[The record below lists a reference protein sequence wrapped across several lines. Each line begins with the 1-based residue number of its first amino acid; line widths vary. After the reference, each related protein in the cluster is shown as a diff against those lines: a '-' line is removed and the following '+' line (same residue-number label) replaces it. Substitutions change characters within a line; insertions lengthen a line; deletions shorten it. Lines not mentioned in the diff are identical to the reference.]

1 MKSRM
6 MKSRPR
12 LVPKEDYQAA
22 NVNLW
27 VDDKESDIT
36 SVSSASSDESEA
48 DSIESSMVSDDMED
62 HTVDHHDEETLDED
76 DDDEDEEDDM
86 ESAMEQ
92 TLEPNPTEITKES
105 RGGLFAAE
113 EEEVT
118 PLYKAIAGEEWDSV
132 LAFLETGSWGWKW
145 SSICDQL
152 YHVTEKSVD
161 EQVRTWVTTN
171 KSEDSKT
178 EIRRLPLHAAVAKG
192 APFKIIEAL
201 IMHFAKGAENPDSQ
215 GNHALHLAFER
226 GLSIETITFLMHEF
240 PEAVHIQNNLGKV
253 PTECGN
259 ANGLAKLVQ
268 LGVNA
273 TKMHVESQLTK
284 EKGNL
289 EEDRKQLLEVTKEL
303 MNLKK
308 IVAER
313 ERNMTKDNFLYQKQH
328 LNSAISQLTK
338 LKTDLDQHEDNV
350 LQHHL
355 VADKKRMDGVLG
367 ELQKTK
373 GELEM
378 IKSEKNQGGDAPVA
392 GQQQQQ
398 MPISPVTQQ
407 KKKKT
412 KKSKKNVHKVEKEGQ
427 KPAAVA
433 PSAPADPSDHQEEIA
448 KERDE
453 TEITDD
459 VPVSPRDAPTI
470 NNWQSTSLLT
480 VDTNEQQQFTMEPTL
495 ASPSSNK
502 SEGRSP
508 KKMKKNVALRFKKK
522 MNWRKEKQLL
532 AADNE

>member
-1 MKSRM
+1 M
-6 MKSRPR
+6 MKGRPR

-36 SVSSASSDESEA
+36 SVSSASSDESDV
-48 DSIESSMVSDDMED
+48 DSIESSMMSDDMED
-62 HTVDHHDEETLDED
+62 HTVDRHDEDTLDED
-76 DDDEDEEDDM
+76 DDDEEDDM

-92 TLEPNPTEITKES
+92 TLEPNPSEITKET
-105 RGGLFAAE
+105 RGAPVNEE

-118 PLYKAIAGEEWDSV
+118 PLFKAIAGEEWDSV

-145 SSICDQL
+145 SSLCDQL
-152 YHVTEKSVD
+152 YHVTEKSAD
-161 EQVRTWVTTN
+161 EQVRTWVTINT
-171 KSEDSKT
+171 SENSKT
-178 EIRRLPLHAAVAKG
+178 ETRRLPLHAAVAKE
-192 APFKIIEAL
+192 APFKIVEAL
-201 IMHFAKGAENPDSQ
+201 IMHFAKGARNPDSQ
-215 GNHALHLAFER
+215 GNYALHLAFEK
-226 GLSIETITFLMHEF
+226 GLDIETITFLMQEF

-253 PTECGN
+253 PSECGS

-268 LGVNA
+268 LGVDA
-273 TKMHVESQLTK
+273 TKMHVENQLTK

-355 VADKKRMDGVLG
+355 EADKKRMDGVLG

-378 IKSEKNQGGDAPVA
+378 IKSEKNQGGDAPVVR
-392 GQQQQQ
+392 QQQYQ
-398 MPISPVTQQ
+398 MPTTPVAQQ
-407 KKKKT
+407 KKKKS
-412 KKSKKNVHKVEKEGQ
+412 KKSKKNVPKTEKEGQ
-427 KPAAVA
+427 KSPAVA
-433 PSAPADPSDHQEEIA
+433 TPAPVGPTNPDEEMA

-453 TEITDD
+453 TENTNA
-459 VPVSPRDAPTI
+459 VPVSPRDAPII

-480 VDTNEQQQFTMEPTL
+480 VDTSEQQQESTMEPTL

-522 MNWRKEKQLL
+522 MSWRKEKQLL
-532 AADNE
+532 AAENE